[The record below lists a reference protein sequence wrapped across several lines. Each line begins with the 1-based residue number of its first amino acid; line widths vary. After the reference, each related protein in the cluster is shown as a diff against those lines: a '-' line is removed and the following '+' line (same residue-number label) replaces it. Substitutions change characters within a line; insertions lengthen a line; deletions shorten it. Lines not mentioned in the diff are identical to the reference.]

1 MADSITSSPT
11 TGAAAIVADSSES
24 PPRFTLPIVP
34 PCHDAPL
41 LILTTLE
48 GRAYLQSEVPSEIL
62 CTAEGCYNSWSAKGE
77 PDEYNRP
84 PAQTTEAG
92 ADE

>member
-1 MADSITSSPT
+1 MADSITRQAATS
-11 TGAAAIVADSSES
+11 AAAIAGVASES
-24 PPRFTLPIVP
+24 SQRFALPIVT
-34 PCHDAPL
+34 PCHGAPL
-41 LILTTLE
+41 LILTTPE
-48 GRAYLQSEVPSEIL
+48 GRAYLQTEVPSEIL

-84 PAQTTEAG
+84 PAETTEAG